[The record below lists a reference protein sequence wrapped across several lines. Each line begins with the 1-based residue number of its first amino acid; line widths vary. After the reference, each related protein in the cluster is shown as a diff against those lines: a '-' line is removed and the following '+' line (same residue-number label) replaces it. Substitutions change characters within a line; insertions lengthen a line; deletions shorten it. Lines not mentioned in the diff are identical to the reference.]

1 MKKLLKFLLVVIS
14 ILTTFLIG
22 FHFGQEK
29 EKARIPKFQDDSEKI
44 I

>member
-14 ILTTFLIG
+14 IFTTFLIG